1 VTTGGDDALAAL
13 AGPLPVE
20 VDFHATVASRPRYF
34 MGTTTHARHEAF
46 DCRTDDGLALEIVD
60 NVDLAPQLPV
70 GPGDRIAVR
79 GELVQDRG
87 RAPLVHWTHHD
98 PAGRHADG
106 WIDFAGR
113 RYA

>member
-1 VTTGGDDALAAL
+1 MSSLFAAL

-20 VDFHATVASRPRYF
+20 VDFHATVTSPPRYF
-34 MGTTTHARHEAF
+34 TGSFTHARHEAF
-46 DCRTDDGLALEIVD
+46 DCRTDDGFALEVVD
-60 NVDLAPQLPV
+60 NVDLAPPVPV
-70 GPGDRIAVR
+70 GPGDRIAVH
-79 GELVQDRG
+79 GELVHDPG

-98 PAGRHADG
+98 PADRHPGG